1 MLAFNGE
8 ASHLYKDEMRKGT
21 NFLGSLKLNTG
32 KVLNNILF
40 HSILDVVSIH
50 LLLCLQN
57 EFQTQASGKIRA

>member
-40 HSILDVVSIH
+40 HSILDVLFPLPLSPFV
-50 LLLCLQN
+50 
-57 EFQTQASGKIRA
+57 EVKYE